1 VTEGT
6 IARRT
11 TGRADGRATDELR
24 PVVFER
30 DFTVFAPGSVL
41 VSMGR
46 TRVLCTASV
55 EERVPPWMR
64 GSGKGWVTAEYSLLP
79 GSTGER
85 VSREAAKGKQSG
97 RTQEIQRLIGRS
109 LRSVCDMV
117 ALGEVQITVDCDVL
131 QADGGTRTAS
141 ICGAYVALHDAL
153 TRQMQKGTLRVNP
166 LTEAVAA
173 VSVGVVDGVCMLDL
187 PYEEDSRAEV
197 DMNVVMTSSG
207 RFIEVQGT
215 AEGMPFT
222 KGELDEMLSLAEHGI
237 AQILDRQ
244 AATLAEPPS
253 PR

>member
-1 VTEGT
+1 VTSAAAGRSL
-6 IARRT
+6 A
-11 TGRADGRATDELR
+11 RADGRAIDELR
-24 PVVFER
+24 HADFSR

-46 TRVLCTASV
+46 TKVLCTASV
-55 EERVPPWMR
+55 EDRVPPWMR
-64 GSGKGWVTAEYSLLP
+64 GGGKGWVTAEYSLLP

-85 VSREAAKGKQSG
+85 VAREAAKGRQSG

-117 ALGEVQITVDCDVL
+117 ALGELQITVDCDVL

-153 TRQMQKGTLRVNP
+153 TRLVQEGMVRSQP

-173 VSVGVVDGVCMLDL
+173 VSVGIVDGVCMLDL

-222 KGELDEMLSLAEHGI
+222 KGELDELLGLAERGIGELLELEAASLA
-237 AQILDRQ
+237 Q
-244 AATLAEPPS
+244 APP

>member
-1 VTEGT
+1 
-6 IARRT
+6 
-11 TGRADGRATDELR
+11 
-24 PVVFER
+24 
-30 DFTVFAPGSVL
+30 
-41 VSMGR
+41 MGR
-46 TRVLCTASV
+46 TRVLCTASI

-117 ALGEVQITVDCDVL
+117 VLGEMQITVDCDVL

-153 TRQMQKGTLRVNP
+153 TRLIQKGTLRANP

-237 AQILDRQ
+237 AQLLDLQ
-244 AATLAEPPS
+244 TETLAVPPT